1 MITIY
6 KYKPELQDKPKYL
19 KSELDLVKQLKKD
32 MQEDIEINK
41 TSEEFLVDESLTIGE
56 TKILEFDINQ
66 ATKTL
71 IELLNQNTEYRTE
84 VYQTECYKCRE
95 QIEYTD
101 LHSFCPNCLTSV

>member
-6 KYKPELQDKPKYL
+6 KYKPDQQDKPKYF
-19 KSELDLVKQLKKD
+19 KNELDLLKQLKKD
-32 MQEDIEINK
+32 MQKDIKINK
-41 TSEEFLVDESLTIGE
+41 TSDEFLVDESLTMGE
-56 TKILEFDINQ
+56 TKILEFDVNQ

-71 IELLNQNTEYRTE
+71 IELLNQNTEYRTV

-95 QIEYTD
+95 QIEYTE